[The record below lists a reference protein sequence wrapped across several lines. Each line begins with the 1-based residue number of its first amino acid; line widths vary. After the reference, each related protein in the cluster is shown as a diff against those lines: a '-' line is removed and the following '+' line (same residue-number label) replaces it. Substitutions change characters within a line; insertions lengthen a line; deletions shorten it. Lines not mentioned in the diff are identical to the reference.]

1 MKKRKALLEKKL
13 NRLIGKN
20 KDLKARADASEDV
33 SEVRSILSQVK
44 ENEETIEEVREEIA
58 LIDEELR
65 SIEAAGGVA
74 TIDEQPP
81 EDAQLRNGLL

>member
-65 SIEAAGGVA
+65 AIEAAADTVRS
-74 TIDEQPP
+74 DELPP
-81 EDAQLRNGLL
+81 

>member
-44 ENEETIEEVREEIA
+44 A
-58 LIDEELR
+58 C
-65 SIEAAGGVA
+65 GGRR
-74 TIDEQPP
+74 P
-81 EDAQLRNGLL
+81 